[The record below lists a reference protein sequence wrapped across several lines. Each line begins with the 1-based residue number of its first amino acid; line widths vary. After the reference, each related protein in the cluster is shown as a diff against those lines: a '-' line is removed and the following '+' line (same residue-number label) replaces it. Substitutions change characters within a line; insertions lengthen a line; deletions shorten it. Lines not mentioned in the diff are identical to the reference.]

1 MHQRKDGRWEDTV
14 IINGKRKHFY
24 GLTKSEVKRK
34 IAAYAEVVQ
43 RGPALA
49 DALDSWLEYKEDK
62 VSPKTYE
69 GYKAPVSRIKA
80 ALGSQ
85 YCRELS
91 PSQVQAFVNGVA
103 AQGFKRTS
111 VQRPLDILRML
122 FDWLITTDSGVVV
135 NPCVAIRLPSGLKQQ
150 RRDLMSREDVDRVK
164 AGVSLP
170 FGLFAFL
177 LMYTGLRK
185 GEALALTDADF
196 SADSISV
203 SKSLSWINNRPTI
216 KQPKTAAGVRSVP
229 VLSPLRAVLPKWKG
243 YLFSADGGKT
253 PLTETEFRHRW
264 EGYCKAAGL
273 CDVQVIEH
281 KSSGQNNRDYVREE
295 YTPRI
300 VPHQLRH
307 EFATLCLDA
316 GLDAADTQ
324 EIMGH
329 ASISTTQATYQH
341 ITESRRIKSTSKL
354 EQYLVPKTES
364 S

>member
-14 IINGKRKHFY
+14 FINGKRKHFY
-24 GLTKSEVKRK
+24 GLTKSEVKK
-34 IAAYAEVVQ
+34 KMAAYTEAVQ
-43 RGPALA
+43 HGPTVS

-69 GYKAPVSRIKA
+69 GYKAPAARIKST
-80 ALGSQ
+80 LGSQ

-91 PSQVQAFVNGVA
+91 PAQVQAFVNGVA

-135 NPCVAIRLPSGLKQQ
+135 NPCVAVRLPSGLKQE
-150 RRDLMSREDVDRVK
+150 RRELISREDVDRIK

-196 SADSISV
+196 SDGSISV

-243 YLFSADGGKT
+243 YLFSADGGRA
-253 PLTETEFRHRW
+253 PLTETEFRSRW

-273 CDVQVIEH
+273 CDVQIIEH

-295 YTPRI
+295 CTPRI

-341 ITESRRIKSTSKL
+341 ITESRRVKSTSKL
-354 EQYLVPKTES
+354 EQYLVPKKE
-364 S
+364 

>member
-14 IINGKRKHFY
+14 TIHGKRKHFY
-24 GLTKSEVKRK
+24 GVTKAEVKRK
-34 IAAYAEVVQ
+34 IAAYTEDVE
-43 RGPALA
+43 RGPLLT
-49 DALDSWLEYKEDK
+49 DALDQWLEYKEDK

-80 ALGSQ
+80 MLGELR
-85 YCRELS
+85 CREIS
-91 PSQVQAFVNGVA
+91 PAQVQAFVNAVA

-122 FDWLITTDSGVVV
+122 FDWLITTGSGVTS
-135 NPCVAIRLPSGLKQQ
+135 NPCTAVRLPSGLKQD
-150 RRDLMSREDVDRVK
+150 RRDLISREDVERVR

-177 LMYTGLRK
+177 LMHTGLRK
-185 GEALALTDADF
+185 GEALALTDRDF
-196 SADSISV
+196 TEDSISV
-203 SKSLSWINNRPTI
+203 SKSLSWINNRPTV

-229 VLSPLRAVLPKWKG
+229 ILSPLRAVLPKWKG

-253 PLTETEFRHRW
+253 PLTETEFRIRW
-264 EGYCKAAGL
+264 EGYCKAAGV
-273 CDVQVIEH
+273 CDVTVIEH
-281 KSSGQNNRDYVREE
+281 KSTGANKREYIRYE
-295 YTPRI
+295 YKPRI

-341 ITESRRIKSTSKL
+341 ITDSRRVKSTNKL
-354 EQYLVPKTES
+354 EQYLVPKKE
-364 S
+364 